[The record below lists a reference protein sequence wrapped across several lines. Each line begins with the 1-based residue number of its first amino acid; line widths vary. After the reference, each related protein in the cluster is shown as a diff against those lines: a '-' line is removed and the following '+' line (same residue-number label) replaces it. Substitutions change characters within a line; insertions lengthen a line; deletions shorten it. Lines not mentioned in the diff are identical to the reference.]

1 MRSSHL
7 ISTVRSPRGTGG
19 WELGTKNLPDLSS
32 RMLLHQSALAMWH
45 PTLSVGDNPAQ
56 SRRIAILKL
65 EPLLCL
71 LQAQPSELHRA
82 NFIFAIAQS
91 LEERLIL

>member
-1 MRSSHL
+1 VRSSHL

-32 RMLLHQSALAMWH
+32 RMLLHHSALAMWH

-56 SRRIAILKL
+56 SRRIAILKSSL
-65 EPLLCL
+65 YSASYKHT
-71 LQAQPSELHRA
+71 AQG
-82 NFIFAIAQS
+82 IAQS
-91 LEERLIL
+91 